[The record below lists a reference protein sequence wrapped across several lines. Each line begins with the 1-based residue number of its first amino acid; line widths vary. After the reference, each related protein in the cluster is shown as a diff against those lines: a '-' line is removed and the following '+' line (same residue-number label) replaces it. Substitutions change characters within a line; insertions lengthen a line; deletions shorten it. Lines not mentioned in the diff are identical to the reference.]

1 MAKHNW
7 VISLL
12 VAVCLIGTGCT
23 EQTAKEK
30 EAKAAEVQQ
39 KSEKEK
45 KLQEEKKLTEAKKR
59 EEERKREEARPVYV
73 NIIDP
78 NTKDKVK
85 TFNTKD
91 LGYITNPEN
100 YKVEIAKLTR
110 ELARGS
116 ESTPGYD
123 KRMVL
128 DKLDVNGQVIKGTPQ
143 TILDEEE
150 LAEKIMLASEK
161 GGDVAIPL
169 YINASGYKNED
180 AAHLDEVVIASYTT
194 YFNSGVVG
202 RTKNIELSAEAINNV
217 ILGTNDYFSFNT
229 TVGPSD
235 AEHGYQKAAEIN
247 YGKLVEGYGG
257 GICQTSSTLYNA
269 IDQLAVTY
277 VEKHH
282 HSLKVGYVPKG
293 RDATVSYGGKDFR
306 FQNTSGVPLILKA
319 IVRNGSLTVE
329 VRTSTAY
336 QDQVKKGI

>member
-1 MAKHNW
+1 MAKRNW
-7 VISLL
+7 VISLV
-12 VAVCLIGTGCT
+12 VAICLIGTGCA

-30 EAKAAEVQQ
+30 EAKAAEQQQ
-39 KSEKEK
+39 KIEKDK
-45 KLQEEKKLTEAKKR
+45 KLQEEKKLAEAKKR
-59 EEERKREEARPVYV
+59 EEERKQEEARPVYV

-78 NTKDKVK
+78 NTKEKVK

-116 ESTPGYD
+116 QSTPGYD

-128 DKLDVNGQVIKGTPQ
+128 DKLDGNGQVIKGTPQ

-150 LAEKIMLASEK
+150 LAEKIMLVSEK
-161 GGDVAIPL
+161 GGDVEIPL

-336 QDQVKKGI
+336 QDQVKIGI

>member
-30 EAKAAEVQQ
+30 KAKAAEIQQ

-45 KLQEEKKLTEAKKR
+45 KLQEEKKLAEAKKR

-78 NTKDKVK
+78 NSKDIVK

-128 DKLDVNGQVIKGTPQ
+128 DKLDGNGQVIKGTPQ

-150 LAEKIMLASEK
+150 LAEKIMLVSEK
-161 GGDVAIPL
+161 GGDVEIPL
-169 YINASGYKNED
+169 YINASGYENED

-235 AEHGYQKAAEIN
+235 AEHGYQKAPEIN

-329 VRTSTAY
+329 VRTSKAH

>member
-1 MAKHNW
+1 MAKQNW
-7 VISLL
+7 VTSLL

-30 EAKAAEVQQ
+30 EAKAAEIQQ
-39 KSEKEK
+39 KIVKEK
-45 KLQEEKKLTEAKKR
+45 KLQEEKKLAETKKR
-59 EEERKREEARPVYV
+59 EEERKLEEARPVFV

-110 ELARGS
+110 ELARGT
-116 ESTPGYD
+116 ESRPGYD

-128 DKLDVNGQVIKGTPQ
+128 DKLDGNGQVIKGIPQ

-161 GGDVAIPL
+161 GGDVEIPL

-180 AAHLDEVVIASYTT
+180 AAYLDEVVIASYTT

-235 AEHGYQKAAEIN
+235 AGHGYQKAAEIN